1 MAANDGSTGGA
12 STYPEVLDR
21 LREIGLLEEQSLLAE
36 TAELFLTDAASTLV
50 AMQEAFA
57 SGDSGSL
64 ERAAHR
70 LKGAALNLG
79 VASIAEPTRHLEA
92 NARRGEFA
100 GGPEALAAVE
110 RELDS
115 VGRWL
120 RGVASS
126 PLPPS

>member
-1 MAANDGSTGGA
+1 MAANDGTAG
-12 STYPEVLDR
+12 TYPEVLDR
-21 LREIGLLEEQSLLAE
+21 LREIGLLEEQTLLAE
-36 TAELFLTDAASTLV
+36 TSELFLTDAASTLN

-79 VASIAEPTRHLEA
+79 VNSVAQPARHLEE

-100 GGPEALAAVE
+100 GGPEAIATIE
-110 RELDS
+110 RELAN

-120 RGVASS
+120 RGLAAE
-126 PLPPS
+126 PPT

>member
-1 MAANDGSTGGA
+1 MAANDGMA
-12 STYPEVLDR
+12 SGYPDVLDR

-36 TAELFLTDAASTLV
+36 TSELFITDAASTLN

-57 SGDSGSL
+57 SGDSGGL

-79 VASIAEPTRHLEA
+79 VNSIAQPAKLLEE
-92 NARRGEFA
+92 NARRGEFV
-100 GGPEALAAVE
+100 GGPEAIATIE
-110 RELDS
+110 RELAE

-120 RGVASS
+120 RDLAAH
-126 PLPPS
+126 PPT